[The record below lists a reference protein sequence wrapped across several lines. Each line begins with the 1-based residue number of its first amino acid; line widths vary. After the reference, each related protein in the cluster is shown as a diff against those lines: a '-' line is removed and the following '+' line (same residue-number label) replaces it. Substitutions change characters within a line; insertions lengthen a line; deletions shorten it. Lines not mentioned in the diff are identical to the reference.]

1 MPTEQE
7 YAIGD
12 LADLAGVTP
21 RTIRY
26 YVSIGLL
33 PAPEQAGPRTRY
45 SDGHLARLRLIRHL
59 QRQHL
64 PLAEIGSRLADLD
77 DEAVA
82 AALDAGV
89 SARPAD
95 SALEYINRLTGGSHL
110 AMDAMPDAS
119 PEPRLMK
126 EIGPIEPRAHARAPA
141 ELSPSDQKARPDTRT
156 RWERVPLSEHVEL
169 HVRQPLDRRTHK
181 QIERLIRLGREML
194 EEGDRS

>member
-7 YAIGD
+7 YAIGE

-45 SDGHLARLRLIRHL
+45 TEGHLKRLHLIRQL

-64 PLAEIGSRLADLD
+64 PLAEIGERIGRLD
-77 DEAVA
+77 DEAVG

-89 SARPAD
+89 APRPAD
-95 SALEYINRLTGGSHL
+95 SALDYIRRLQGEGTPQPS
-110 AMDAMPDAS
+110 
-119 PEPRLMK
+119 ERK
-126 EIGPIEPRAHARAPA
+126 EITPERFGLRAFSLAEPSQPRSTPP
-141 ELSPSDQKARPDTRT
+141 LDTRT
-156 RWERVPLSEHVEL
+156 RWERVPLSESVEL
-169 HVRQPLDRRTHK
+169 HIRVPQGKRKHQ
-181 QIERLIRLGREML
+181 QIERLIRLGRELL
-194 EEGDRS
+194 EEGE